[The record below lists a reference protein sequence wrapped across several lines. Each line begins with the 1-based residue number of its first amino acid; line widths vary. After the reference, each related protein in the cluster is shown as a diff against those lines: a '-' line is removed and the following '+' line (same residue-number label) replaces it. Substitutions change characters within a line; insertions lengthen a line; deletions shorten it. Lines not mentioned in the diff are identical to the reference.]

1 MHFINHGGS
10 CRQTC
15 EVQTIQCVLWCGTIH
30 EIAQSEKEHIS
41 GWTITKRCFE
51 QTMAL
56 KHTGSNQD
64 KDHLYLQYANA
75 CHAVFLFQGGIQWTS
90 GLKQHIVTPLFGPWV
105 LSCVGISV
113 WICPEER
120 SKEIQV
126 QVFLGRMLNKLNGLS
141 ILLYLVCC
149 TFWHLLSLL
158 AMWGVISELSRG
170 KAISLTLN

>member
-1 MHFINHGGS
+1 MGAAAVKPVKSKPFSVCFDVAPSTRLLNLKKNTS
-10 CRQTC
+10 
-15 EVQTIQCVLWCGTIH
+15 V
-30 EIAQSEKEHIS
+30 

-158 AMWGVISELSRG
+158 AM
-170 KAISLTLN
+170 